1 MAGTSTDD
9 LDKWIADHKHIG
21 YCHLCSFAKKLSAD
35 LKAIKNAI
43 RYPFSNGP
51 MEGCNNKVKAVK
63 RSMYGRAKD
72 DLLLIKIIL
81 YSKKYVH
88 EN

>member
-1 MAGTSTDD
+1 
-9 LDKWIADHKHIG
+9 
-21 YCHLCSFAKKLSAD
+21 
-35 LKAIKNAI
+35 
-43 RYPFSNGP
+43 

-72 DLLLIKIIL
+72 DLLLIKITL
-81 YSKKYVH
+81 YSRKYVH